1 MPTEL
6 NPMGGK
12 KPAIL
17 SAGVIIVRYSDVGW
31 RYLLLRVYDYW
42 DFPKGVLEAGE
53 DALTAAVRETKEET
67 TLEDL
72 SFRWGYEFRETP
84 PYRTGKVARYYLAES
99 RLGDVALPISE
110 ELGRPEHDEFQWLGY
125 EDARELLAERVR
137 HILDWANDRV
147 RCEH

>member
-1 MPTEL
+1 
-6 NPMGGK
+6 MGGK
-12 KPAIL
+12 KPTIL
-17 SAGVIIVRYSDVGW
+17 SAGVIIVRYFDAGW

-42 DFPKGVLEAGE
+42 DFPKGEVEAGE
-53 DALTAAVRETKEET
+53 DALTAAVREAKEET

-72 SFRWGYEFRETP
+72 SFRWGYEFRETS
-84 PYRTGKVARYYLAES
+84 PYRAGKVARYYLAES

-125 EDARELLAERVR
+125 EDARELLAKRVR

-147 RCEH
+147 LCEH